1 MDIPQSAVTE
11 IIRQVLDAWV
21 HRDER
26 NAASEAGKL
35 TFWRD
40 GMLAQLEEISAGKAT
55 KATFDQLRKNFE
67 QTGDRVN
74 HSMEKLK
81 EARSKL
87 AGGRIASQ
95 IDRILFDFDFGKS
108 QIRSDIQI
116 ILELGEQG
124 ERARAQHVCNNIRTL
139 NAELERLNRMVRE

>member
-1 MDIPQSAVTE
+1 MGIPQSAVAE
-11 IIRQVLDAWV
+11 ILRQVLDAWV

-40 GMLAQLEEISAGKAT
+40 GMLAQLEEIAAGRAT
-55 KATFDQLRKNFE
+55 KATFAQLRKNFD
-67 QTGDRVN
+67 QTSDRVN

-87 AGGRIASQ
+87 AGDKIASQ
-95 IDRILFDFDFGKS
+95 IDKILFDFHYGKS
-108 QIRSDIQI
+108 QIRSDIQV
-116 ILELGEQG
+116 ILEFG
-124 ERARAQHVCNNIRTL
+124 ERGERDRAQQVCNNIRTL